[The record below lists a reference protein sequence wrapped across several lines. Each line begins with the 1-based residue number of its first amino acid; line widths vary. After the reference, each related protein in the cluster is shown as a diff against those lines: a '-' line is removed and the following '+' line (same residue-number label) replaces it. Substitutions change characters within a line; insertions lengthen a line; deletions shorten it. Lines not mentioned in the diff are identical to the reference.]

1 MKFNIKTL
9 CILLATAA
17 MAFTSCDD
25 FLDRQEDEKMTFD
38 KIWESRYTTQQ
49 YWLTTMSFL
58 PNLNGSFVGDS
69 DPYLGASDEATVAY
83 DRAYRYMNFGSWNA
97 SLIPYYKMDTYY
109 REFHLCFAESL
120 KSYSSAGLH
129 DLFNHVMEKVEGL
142 YTHWFLGQLGNNWSD
157 ACSDE
162 LREYGRILEV
172 PQQEEFYSKK
182 IKDADTKMFS
192 VSNTTFNIFIG
203 ISEHYLNLIVLF
215 LLFSLNLCQRV

>member
-109 REFHLCFAESL
+109 KGIREC
-120 KSYSSAGLH
+120 
-129 DLFNHVMEKVEGL
+129 
-142 YTHWFLGQLGNNWSD
+142 
-157 ACSDE
+157 
-162 LREYGRILEV
+162 
-172 PQQEEFYSKK
+172 
-182 IKDADTKMFS
+182 
-192 VSNTTFNIFIG
+192 NIFLQNV
-203 ISEHYLNLIVLF
+203 E
-215 LLFSLNLCQRV
+215 